1 MTIEEFVIQYLA
13 ARLSVS
19 VSGDVPSP
27 VPSRF
32 VTVEKTAGSES
43 NKIRSARLAVQC
55 WDASRDAAAQ
65 LCAQVE
71 QIMAEL
77 TAEPEISRCSLDTS
91 YNFPDLERKR
101 PRYQAVFA
109 LTHFLA

>member
-1 MTIEEFVIQYLA
+1 MTIEEYVILWLSG
-13 ARLSVS
+13 RLPVRVS
-19 VSGDVPSP
+19 ADVPSP
-27 VPSRF
+27 MPAAF
-32 VTVEKTAGSES
+32 VTVEKTSASEVNRIS
-43 NKIRSARLAVQC
+43 SARIAVQC
-55 WDASRDAAAQ
+55 WAESRDAAAQ

-71 QIMAEL
+71 QVMTGIS
-77 TAEPEISRCSLDTS
+77 AEPEISRCVLDTS